1 MIFTRG
7 AALAPAT
14 RLALHIIT
22 LLITTMPK
30 QILDSDTIQ
39 GARNALAGLSGALA
53 QQEAARWAAHA
64 RVHVNRI
71 YAVTKDVRPQ
81 RKRRADQGKRLADIN
96 HPMVKFAME
105 AVLIRGRLDPDQA
118 IEQAEM
124 QPEFNGQKFPVSHG
138 TFLRYLR
145 KDYGLDLKQRRA
157 SRVIKPH
164 RRFEAEKPMDI
175 YQFDISG
182 LKKRWYYD
190 VTTRRILK
198 VSELEVSENHPNENP
213 SRQQLWSFH
222 LVDDH
227 SRLYYLRFIPCLK
240 PNATHVI
247 KFLWEAFRE
256 LGIPKV
262 LYTDNDPII
271 VCNKTKSAL
280 AVLDRYF
287 KQLNLGGCALDT
299 HLPGNPNA
307 TGKVEAGH
315 QIMAKHWNLLG
326 ARFRPPTF
334 DDIEKIA
341 VQGCARHNWR
351 VHSETGEMPMIRFR
365 RSHEPMRMPPPIV
378 LDGAFQSDRLRLSI
392 TAAVTIS
399 VGNIEYQLPQTATVM
414 GPDAIEV
421 ANPFLNRAGKRGDIN
436 KVDIIWAPNADY
448 ILAEADGILFEVP
461 RRIAVPDAAGQYKV
475 TADTIGQKTWKTIEA
490 SATDR
495 KRAYRTAKRELDQDL
510 RNGFI
515 DADEHRRLV
524 AQADL
529 RVPLLDG
536 PAIAGSAT
544 SELPAVAGGQL
555 SSSVD
560 ALSVFPRKKIETDPA
575 LLAAAS
581 GGIIPPSMVEGELIN
596 YWTAL
601 GRYISEGLIS
611 SNQFD
616 KAWLLSQF
624 DGDENSQANDRKLR
638 EALSVRTASGSDRV
652 AREGVA

>member
-1 MIFTRG
+1 
-7 AALAPAT
+7 
-14 RLALHIIT
+14 
-22 LLITTMPK
+22 MPK
-30 QILDSDTIQ
+30 QILDTDTIQ
-39 GARNALAGLSGALA
+39 GARAALAGLSGALA
-53 QQEAARWAAHA
+53 KQEAERWAAHA
-64 RVHVNRI
+64 RVHVNTI
-71 YAVTKDVRPQ
+71 YEATKDVRPE
-81 RKRRADQGKRLADIN
+81 RKRRADKGKRLADIN

-124 QPEFNGQKFPVSHG
+124 QPEFAGQKFPVSEG

-145 KDYGLDLKQRRA
+145 KDYGLDRKQRRS

-198 VSELEVSENHPNENP
+198 VSELEISENHPNENP

-271 VCNKTKSAL
+271 VCKKTRNAA

-287 KQLNLGGCALDT
+287 KQLGLGGFALDQ

-341 VQGCARHNWR
+341 VQGCARHNWE

-365 RSHEPMRMPPPIV
+365 RSLEPMRMPPPVV
-378 LDGAFQSDRLRLSI
+378 LDSAFQSDEFRLSI

-399 VGNIEYQLPQTATVM
+399 VYNVQYQLPQSETVLGPM
-414 GPDAIEV
+414 GSQV
-421 ANPFLNRAGKRGDIN
+421 RNPYLDRAGKRGEVN
-436 KVDIIWAPNADY
+436 KIDVIWTPNADY
-448 ILAEADGILFEVP
+448 ILTIVDRVLYEIP
-461 RRIAVPDAAGQYKV
+461 RRVATPDVAGQYKV
-475 TADTIGQKTWKTIEA
+475 TADTIGQKTWKALEA
-490 SATDR
+490 SATER
-495 KRAYRTAKRELDQDL
+495 KRAFRAAKRELDSDL
-510 RNGFI
+510 RQGFI
-515 DADEHRRLV
+515 DETEHRRLV
-524 AQADL
+524 AEADL

-536 PAIAGSAT
+536 PAIAAAGSADVP
-544 SELPAVAGGQL
+544 SASSAADAV
-555 SSSVD
+555 SI
-560 ALSVFPRKKIETDPA
+560 FPRPKIETDPA
-575 LLAAAS
+575 LLAVAS
-581 GGIIPPSMVEGELIN
+581 GGRIAPSLIDGRSVD

-601 GRYISEGLIS
+601 GALKDEGLITAS
-611 SNQFD
+611 EFD
-616 KAWLLSQF
+616 KAWLKSMFAGREEINEL
-624 DGDENSQANDRKLR
+624 ELR
-638 EALSVRTASGSDRV
+638 EAISARLDSEVSNLQSEV
-652 AREGVA
+652 REGVA

>member
-1 MIFTRG
+1 
-7 AALAPAT
+7 
-14 RLALHIIT
+14 
-22 LLITTMPK
+22 MPK

-53 QQEAARWAAHA
+53 KQEAARWATHA

-71 YAVTKDVRPQ
+71 YEVTKDVRPV
-81 RKRRADQGKRLADIN
+81 RKRRADHGKRLADIN
-96 HPMVKFAME
+96 HPMVKFAIE
-105 AVLIRGRLDPDQA
+105 AILIRGRLDPDQA
-118 IEQAEM
+118 IEQTEM
-124 QPEFNGQKFPVSHG
+124 QPEFAGQRFPVSIG
-138 TFLRYLR
+138 TLLRYLR
-145 KDYGLDLKQRRA
+145 KDYGLDRKQRRS

-222 LVDDH
+222 LLDDH

-271 VCNKTKSAL
+271 VCNKTRNAA

-287 KQLNLGGCALDT
+287 EQLGLGGFKLDQ

-315 QIMAKHWNLLG
+315 KIMAKHWNLLG
-326 ARFRPPTF
+326 ARFRAPTF

-341 VQGCARHNWR
+341 IQACGRHNWA

-365 RSHEPMRMPPPIV
+365 RSHEPMRMPPAAV
-378 LDGAFQSDRLRLSI
+378 LDSAFTADRLRLSI
-392 TAAVTIS
+392 TAAITIS
-399 VGNIEYQLPQTATVM
+399 VNNIEYQLPRTEMVR
-414 GPDAIEV
+414 GPGAMSEPPAV
-421 ANPFLNRAGKRGDIN
+421 AGGHSDQSAMVPNPFLNRAGKRGDVHKID
-436 KVDIIWAPNADY
+436 VIWPFDADY
-448 ILAEADGILFEVP
+448 FLAIADQTQFEIP
-461 RRIAVPDAAGQYKV
+461 RLIAVADAAGQYKV
-475 TADTIGQKTWKTIEA
+475 TAETVGQKTWKTVEA
-490 SATDR
+490 SATER
-495 KRAYRTAKRELDQDL
+495 KRAFRAVKRDLDQDL
-510 RNGFI
+510 RAGFI
-515 DADEHRRLV
+515 DETEHRRLV
-524 AQADL
+524 VQADL
-529 RVPLLDG
+529 KIPLLDG
-536 PAIAGSAT
+536 PAIAVAAGSADVP
-544 SELPAVAGGQL
+544 SASV
-555 SSSVD
+555 SSVSVQSAKSAD
-560 ALSVFPRKKIETDPA
+560 SLSVFPRKKIETDPA
-575 LLAAAS
+575 LLAAVS
-581 GGIIPPSMVEGELIN
+581 GGIVAPSMVDGRYID

-601 GRYISEGLIS
+601 GQLVEEGAITSSE
-611 SNQFD
+611 FD
-616 KAWLLSQF
+616 KTWLKSIF
-624 DGDENSQANDRKLR
+624 NGREEINDRELR
-638 EALSVRTASGSDRV
+638 EALLVRTASGSDRV
-652 AREGVA
+652 IREGVA